1 VTLSAE
7 QIVELSKRFTLYD
20 WSAQSKVA
28 PLAVDHAEG
37 VYFFTIDGTRYL
49 DFNSQLMGVNIGH
62 GDKRVVDAIA
72 KQGEKLPYITP
83 FAAYETR
90 ALLGQKLASLWPGD
104 LEKTFFTLGGAEAN
118 ENAIRMAKAFT
129 GRSKVMVRYRAYH
142 GATYLTSNLTGDPRR
157 WANEQPPVPGI
168 VRVFDPYHG
177 PDRAQETADEAL
189 DRLEEQIMLEGPGTI
204 AAFILETVTGTNG
217 VLIPPEGYLQ
227 GVRELCTRY
236 GIVMIADEIM
246 CGFGRT
252 GEWFAVNHW
261 DVVPDLLTA
270 AKGLTSSYLPLG
282 AVAISPAIAHHFDE
296 NVFYGGLT
304 YNSHPLSCAAALAAI
319 DVLEQD
325 DLIGNAKR
333 LEPVMRRHHEELA
346 ANHPSVGL
354 HRNIGL
360 FGILE
365 LVKDRESMEAMSPYN
380 VTNDTMVAVNRALLE
395 RGLFTMVRW
404 NQIMTNPPLCITEEQ
419 LQEGFEIIDEALVV
433 ADEATRSRVRRPS
446 APPTQRAR

>member
-1 VTLSAE
+1 MKLSAQE
-7 QIVELSKRFTLYD
+7 IVELSKRYTLYD
-20 WSAQSKVA
+20 WSAQSKIL
-28 PLAVDHAEG
+28 PMPVDHAEG
-37 VYFFTIDGTRYL
+37 VYFFTTDGTRYL

-62 GDKRVVDAIA
+62 GDKRVIDAIA
-72 KQGEKLPYITP
+72 KQGATLPYVTP

-90 ALLGQKLASLWPGD
+90 SLLGRKLAELWPGD
-104 LEKTFFTLGGAEAN
+104 LEKSFFTLGGAEAN
-118 ENAIRMAKAFT
+118 ENAVRMAKAFT
-129 GRSKVMVRYRAYH
+129 GREKVLVRYRSYH
-142 GATYLTSNLTGDPRR
+142 GATYLTANLTGDPRR
-157 WANEQPPVPGI
+157 WANENPPVPGI
-168 VRVFDPYHG
+168 VRVLDPYHG
-177 PDRAQETADEAL
+177 PDRPQDTAEQAL

-217 VLIPPEGYLQ
+217 VLIPPDGYLQ
-227 GVRELCTRY
+227 GVRELCTRH
-236 GIVMIADEIM
+236 GIVLIADEIM

-282 AVAISPAIAHHFDE
+282 AVAISPAIAAHFEE

-319 DVLEQD
+319 GVLEED

-346 ANHPSVGL
+346 AKHPSVGL

-365 LVKDRESMEAMSPYN
+365 LVRDRATMEPMSPYN
-380 VTNDTMVAVNRALLE
+380 VTNETMVAVNRALLD

-404 NQIMTNPPLCITEEQ
+404 NGIMTNPPLCITEEQ
-419 LQEGFEIIDEALVV
+419 LAEGFAIIDEALAV
-433 ADEATRSRVRRPS
+433 ADGAV
-446 APPTQRAR
+446 A

>member
-1 VTLSAE
+1 MTLSAQE
-7 QIVELSKRFTLYD
+7 IVELSKRYTLYD
-20 WSAQSKVA
+20 WSAQSKIL
-28 PLAVDHAEG
+28 PMPVDHAEG
-37 VYFFTIDGTRYL
+37 VYFFTTDGTRYL

-62 GDKRVVDAIA
+62 GDKRVIDAIA
-72 KQGEKLPYITP
+72 KQGATLPYVTP

-90 ALLGQKLASLWPGD
+90 ALLGRKLAELWPGD
-104 LEKTFFTLGGAEAN
+104 LEKSFFTLGGAEAN
-118 ENAIRMAKAFT
+118 ENAVRMAKAFT
-129 GRSKVMVRYRAYH
+129 GREKVLVRYRSYH
-142 GATYLTSNLTGDPRR
+142 GATYLTANLTGDPRR
-157 WANEQPPVPGI
+157 WANENPPVPGL

-177 PDRAQETADEAL
+177 PDRPQDSAEQAL

-217 VLIPPEGYLQ
+217 VLIPPDGYLQ
-227 GVRELCTRY
+227 GVRELCTRH
-236 GIVMIADEIM
+236 GIVLIADEIM

-282 AVAISPAIAHHFDE
+282 AVAIAPAIAAHFEE

-319 DVLEQD
+319 GVLEED

-346 ANHPSVGL
+346 AKHPSVGL

-365 LVKDRESMEAMSPYN
+365 LVRDRATMEPMSPYN
-380 VTNDTMVAVNRALLE
+380 VTNETMVAVNRALLD

-404 NQIMTNPPLCITEEQ
+404 NGIMTNPPLCITEEQ
-419 LQEGFEIIDEALVV
+419 LAEGFAIIDGALAV
-433 ADEATRSRVRRPS
+433 ADGAV
-446 APPTQRAR
+446 A

>member
-1 VTLSAE
+1 
-7 QIVELSKRFTLYD
+7 
-20 WSAQSKVA
+20 
-28 PLAVDHAEG
+28 
-37 VYFFTIDGTRYL
+37 
-49 DFNSQLMGVNIGH
+49 
-62 GDKRVVDAIA
+62 
-72 KQGEKLPYITP
+72 
-83 FAAYETR
+83 
-90 ALLGQKLASLWPGD
+90 
-104 LEKTFFTLGGAEAN
+104 
-118 ENAIRMAKAFT
+118 
-129 GRSKVMVRYRAYH
+129 MVRYRSYH
-142 GATYLTSNLTGDPRR
+142 GATYLTANLTGDPRR

-177 PDRAQETADEAL
+177 PDRPNETADEAL
-189 DRLEEQIMLEGPGTI
+189 DRLEEQIVLEGPSTI

-217 VLIPPEGYLQ
+217 VLIPPDGYLQ

-236 GIVMIADEIM
+236 DIVMITDEVM

-282 AVAISPAIAHHFDE
+282 AVAISPAIAEHFEE

-325 DLIGNAKR
+325 DLVGNAKR
-333 LEPVMRRHHEELA
+333 LEPVMCRHHEELA
-346 ANHPSVGL
+346 DKHPSVGL

-365 LVKDRESMEAMSPYN
+365 LVKDRGTMEPLSPYN
-380 VTNDTMVAVNRALLE
+380 VTNQVMVGVNRALLD

-404 NQIMTNPPLCITEEQ
+404 NGIMTNPPLCITEEQ
-419 LQEGFEIIDEALVV
+419 LQDGFAIIDEALAV
-433 ADEATRSRVRRPS
+433 ADA
-446 APPTQRAR
+446 AIG

>member
-1 VTLSAE
+1 VSLSAE
-7 QIVELSKRFTLYD
+7 DIVELSKRYTLYD

-37 VYFFTIDGTRYL
+37 VYFYTTDGGRFL

-90 ALLGQKLASLWPGD
+90 ALLGQKLATLWPGD

-129 GRSKVMVRYRAYH
+129 GRSKVLVRYRSYH

-157 WANEQPPVPGI
+157 WPNEQPPVPGI

-177 PDRAQETADEAL
+177 PDRPEETAEQAL
-189 DRLEEQIMLEGPGTI
+189 DRLEEQIVLEGSATI

-217 VLIPPEGYLQ
+217 VLIPPEGYLR
-227 GVRELCTRY
+227 GVRELCTEY
-236 GIVMIADEIM
+236 GIVLVTDEIM

-282 AVAISPAIAHHFDE
+282 AVALSPRIAEHFDE
-296 NVFYGGLT
+296 TVFYGGLT

-325 DLIGNAKR
+325 DLVGNAKR

-346 ANHPSVGL
+346 AKHPSVGL

-365 LVKDRESMEAMSPYN
+365 LVKDRDTMQPLSPFN
-380 VTNDTMVAVNRALLE
+380 VTNETMVDVNRALME

-404 NQIMTNPPLCITEEQ
+404 NGIMTNPPLCITEEQ
-419 LQEGFEIIDEALVV
+419 LQEGFEIIDDALGV
-433 ADEATRSRVRRPS
+433 ADAAMR
-446 APPTQRAR
+446 

>member
-7 QIVELSKRFTLYD
+7 EIVQLSKRYTLYD

-37 VYFFTIDGTRYL
+37 VYFFTVDGTRYL

-62 GDKRVVDAIA
+62 GDKRVINAIA

-177 PDRAQETADEAL
+177 PDRPQETADEAL
-189 DRLEEQIMLEGPGTI
+189 DRLEEQIVLEGPGTI

-217 VLIPPEGYLQ
+217 VLIPPDGYLR

-236 GIVMIADEIM
+236 GIVMITDEIM

-282 AVAISPAIAHHFDE
+282 AVAISPAIADHFDE

-325 DLIGNAKR
+325 DLVGNAKR

-346 ANHPSVGL
+346 AKHPSVGL

-419 LQEGFEIIDEALVV
+419 LQEGFEIIDEALEV
-433 ADEATRSRVRRPS
+433 ADEATR
-446 APPTQRAR
+446 